1 MIKKGLDFTF
11 QMAIK
16 FGKILKW
23 KSVFRVVGGG
33 GGVEGG
39 YQQTNSVKNFES
51 YLLMDPYLQL
61 FQKNDSFWQQNITQD
76 RKSFITQSKLIF

>member
-33 GGVEGG
+33 GGGVWGG
-39 YQQTNSVKNFES
+39 WQGG
-51 YLLMDPYLQL
+51 PGPQL
-61 FQKNDSFWQQNITQD
+61 FDY
-76 RKSFITQSKLIF
+76 

>member
-23 KSVFRVVGGG
+23 KSVFRGGG
-33 GGVEGG
+33 GGGCGG
-39 YQQTNSVKNFES
+39 GILADQFC
-51 YLLMDPYLQL
+51 
-61 FQKNDSFWQQNITQD
+61 
-76 RKSFITQSKLIF
+76 